1 MEVKQTGLTRRDY
14 VLLSLIII
22 AFISF
27 LAFLDARDYYDKSKL
42 YYDHRTYRQSNLAA
56 MQESEVYDFE
66 KHSFTG
72 DTIKGMQ
79 IYDIIDPRT
88 SVVIYAKTPD
98 GLYHSYELLGG
109 P

>member
-1 MEVKQTGLTRRDY
+1 MEVKQTGLTSRDY

-27 LAFLDARDYYDKSKL
+27 FAFLDARDYYDKSEL
-42 YYDHRTYRQSNLAA
+42 YYDNRTYRQSYTTAKN
-56 MQESEVYDFE
+56 ESEIIGFDQLA
-66 KHSFTG
+66 FTG

-88 SVVIYAKTPD
+88 SVVIYAKTSD
-98 GLYHSYELLGG
+98 GLFHSYELQGG